1 MTVSVTMHEVKIHQR
16 HIACPACDQPS
27 LTGCVHDLAAEQTEY
42 NSLFLPVAAPSAKFD
57 QPLVVP
63 NLTLFD
69 TYLCPNDLYAYA
81 GRVALRETPH
91 GPVYDLDPN
100 VFYRMYIFYG
110 PDRETII
117 ARRMCF
123 FFEALQR
130 SPFEPGPMI
139 PPADRNPQ
147 AETIDKLV
155 RYLLAA
161 YQEDPVDYRQFWKVW
176 RTLINDC
183 QWNPLVPL
191 VDHFHRSYKVMGA
204 VMELQL
210 ADLLFLHRRTQIKK
224 ARAVPYRELYE
235 VLGRYRNLLHAGG
248 SLDETL
254 AGNIL
259 FQCLKMA
266 EFFRDSRRVELL
278 NTAFAITAFMVRIR
292 SRVGADINRHLEA
305 LAANADVM
313 FYLNIRLGRD
323 LGIHN
328 PLEYATLRLLERR
341 LELIA
346 DYSFPKETPESVRI
360 ARIGRHL
367 KKFVAE
373 LKAGPAG

>member
-1 MTVSVTMHEVKIHQR
+1 
-16 HIACPACDQPS
+16 
-27 LTGCVHDLAAEQTEY
+27 
-42 NSLFLPVAAPSAKFD
+42 
-57 QPLVVP
+57 
-63 NLTLFD
+63 
-69 TYLCPNDLYAYA
+69 
-81 GRVALRETPH
+81 
-91 GPVYDLDPN
+91 
-100 VFYRMYIFYG
+100 
-110 PDRETII
+110 
-117 ARRMCF
+117 
-123 FFEALQR
+123 
-130 SPFEPGPMI
+130 
-139 PPADRNPQ
+139 
-147 AETIDKLV
+147 
-155 RYLLAA
+155 
-161 YQEDPVDYRQFWKVW
+161 
-176 RTLINDC
+176 
-183 QWNPLVPL
+183 
-191 VDHFHRSYKVMGA
+191 
-204 VMELQL
+204 
-210 ADLLFLHRRTQIKK
+210 
-224 ARAVPYRELYE
+224 
-235 VLGRYRNLLHAGG
+235 LLHAGG